1 MTGIDR
7 LFPGQIK
14 VYRLDGLKNSFINPS
29 ASLLHRHFRE
39 PLTEAMRQQLA
50 KEIAGLLA
58 DKEPGETYSFFY
70 RSVNKKGDYVWHI
83 TASRLNKNSN
93 NVPEEVVMFT
103 YDLDFLG
110 EMKKR
115 LYRVLENDGFFKE
128 NFNKVCSLTKR
139 EKEIAG
145 LLANGMSGR
154 EIAAAKYISLHTVNT
169 HRKKISDKLAIHNFA
184 SLLKFAEVFDL
195 TATTEYNQ

>member
-14 VYRLDGLKNSFINPS
+14 VYRIDRLKNNFTGPS
-29 ASLLHRHFRE
+29 ASLLHRHFKE
-39 PLTEAMRQQLA
+39 PLTEVMQQQLA
-50 KEIAGLLA
+50 KEIAGLLT
-58 DKEPGETYSFFY
+58 DKEAGETYSFFY
-70 RSVNKKGDYVWHI
+70 RSVNKRGGYVWHI

-93 NVPEEVVMFT
+93 DIPEEVVMFT

-128 NFNKVCSLTKR
+128 NFN
-139 EKEIAG
+139 
-145 LLANGMSGR
+145 
-154 EIAAAKYISLHTVNT
+154 
-169 HRKKISDKLAIHNFA
+169 
-184 SLLKFAEVFDL
+184 
-195 TATTEYNQ
+195 